1 MKQTI
6 LNEFMSKKE
15 YPYQNRLLDDMEGEE
30 WKDIPGLE
38 MYFLVSNYGRIKRLQ
53 YMLEYND
60 GRKYLKQSRII
71 KSVLMK
77 IPNEFTND
85 VIYFLR
91 ARVTLFKQEYNLSI
105 ARLVYF
111 VFIKPFDIENKDIVI
126 LCKDSDGR
134 NIKTS
139 NLQLANL
146 HAKQKR
152 IFDLER
158 RESLYKGGPDHLR
171 GIEKARQANNRQVTK
186 YNMEGKKIN
195 TYPSITSAAK
205 EASISPGQIGN
216 VANGIE
222 LTAGGFIWQ
231 FGNAEE
237 IDISPMLRRVEERKQ
252 RNKEHFGKKVTQFNM
267 NGKRVA
273 IYPAILDA
281 ERLTGI
287 SAATISAVI
296 NGKMQSAGGF
306 YWQKGSGPLE
316 IDLEG
321 YEYGPILRA
330 KKKQRK
336 IMQYLINGKYV
347 HTFDSIKEAARQAG
361 VHSSTIIGALQGKQ
375 QTAGGYKWEY
385 K

>member
-1 MKQTI
+1 MRRKN
-6 LNEFMSKKE
+6 LNDFMPKKE

-30 WKDIPGLE
+30 WEDVPGLE

-60 GRKYLKQSRII
+60 GRKYLKPPLII
-71 KSVLMK
+71 KPVLMK

-85 VIYFLR
+85 IIYFLT
-91 ARVTLFKQEYNLSI
+91 AGMTLFKQKYNLSI

-111 VFIKPFDIENKDIVI
+111 VFVKPFDIGNKDIVI
-126 LCKDSDGR
+126 LCKDGDGR

-146 HAKQKR
+146 HDKQKR

-171 GIEKARQANNRQVTK
+171 GIEKARQVNNRQVTK
-186 YNMEGKKIN
+186 YNIEGKKIN

-205 EASISPGQIGN
+205 EADISHSQISH

-222 LTAGGFIWQ
+222 WTAGGFIWR

-237 IDISPMLRRVEERKQ
+237 IDISPMLRHAEERKQ

-267 NGKRVA
+267 NGERVA

-287 SAATISAVI
+287 SGATISAVI
-296 NGKMQSAGGF
+296 NGKMQSAGEF
-306 YWQKGSGPLE
+306 YWQKGSGPLK
-316 IDLEG
+316 IDLKG
-321 YEYGPILRA
+321 YEYGQILRA

-336 IMQYLINGKYV
+336 IMQYLINGKYL
-347 HTFDSIKEAARQAG
+347 HTFDSIKEAAKQTG
-361 VHSSTIIGALQGKQ
+361 VHSSTIIGALRGKQ

>member
-1 MKQTI
+1 
-6 LNEFMSKKE
+6 MSKKEKE
-15 YPYQNRLLDDMEGEE
+15 YPYQNRSLEDIEGEE
-30 WKDIPGLE
+30 WKDIPRLD

-60 GRKYLKQSRII
+60 GRKYLKSPRII
-71 KSVLMK
+71 KPVLVK

-85 VIYFLR
+85 NIYFLR
-91 ARVTLFKQEYNLSI
+91 ATVTLFKQKYNLSI

-111 VFIKPFDIENKDIVI
+111 VFIKPFDIGSKDIVI
-126 LCKDSDGR
+126 LCKDGDGR

-146 HAKQKR
+146 HDKQKR

-158 RESLYKGGPDHLR
+158 RESLYKEGPDHLR
-171 GIEKARQANNRQVTK
+171 GIEKARQVNNRQVTK
-186 YNMEGKKIN
+186 YNMDGKKIN

-205 EASISPGQIGN
+205 ETGISHGQISH

-222 LTAGGFIWQ
+222 LTARGFIWR
-231 FGNAEE
+231 FGNVEE
-237 IDISPMLRRVEERKQ
+237 IDISPMLRHAEERKQ

-267 NGKRVA
+267 NGERIA

-287 SAATISAVI
+287 SGATISAVI

-306 YWQKGSGPLE
+306 YWQKGSGPLK
-316 IDLEG
+316 IDLKG
-321 YEYGPILRA
+321 YEYGQILRA

-336 IMQYLINGKYV
+336 IMQYSINGKYL
-347 HTFDSIKEAARQAG
+347 HTFDSIKEAAKQAG